1 MQRIMFENTF
11 RFVLPPFPLLL
22 HLLSLACMH
31 THTRTHQKNSMY
43 YAIKSIANFFT
54 ILLPLPGKDTI
65 FKHKMGVQADLRA

>member
-31 THTRTHQKNSMY
+31 THTRTHQK
-43 YAIKSIANFFT
+43 IACTMQLNLLPIFFT